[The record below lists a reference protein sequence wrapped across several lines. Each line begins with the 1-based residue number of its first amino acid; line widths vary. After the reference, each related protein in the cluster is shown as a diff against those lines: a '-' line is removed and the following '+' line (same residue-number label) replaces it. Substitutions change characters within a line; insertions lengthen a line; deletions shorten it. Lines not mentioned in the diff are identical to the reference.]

1 MKTTYRIQR
10 KSKKII
16 RDYILNREFIKK
28 TKYGFKIKLD
38 VSRDVDKHFYW
49 GEFEVDII
57 NFLKSLLKDS
67 SVFVDVGANIGIY
80 TLLASQHIK
89 KEGKIFAFEP
99 SDWANERLKENL
111 KLNETKNVEVLK
123 LAVTNFTGLNQFYVC
138 EDDAYNSLISTPMK
152 EVQKIVEIESIC
164 LDDFCVDRKIDQ
176 IDILKIDVEGADYLV
191 LKGAE
196 EILKSDKSPII
207 VCEFNRNISGGI
219 TYNKDEFSEFMKE
232 LSYKFF
238 MINEKNLIEVDLTNT
253 EANELICLKK
263 HHLVKYNLNPK
274 TR

>member
-1 MKTTYRIQR
+1 MKISYRLQR

-16 RDYILNREFIKK
+16 REHILKKEFIKK

-49 GEFEVDII
+49 GEFESDII
-57 NFLKSLLKDS
+57 NFIKSLLNDC
-67 SVFVDVGANIGIY
+67 SVFIDIGANIGIY
-80 TLLASQHIK
+80 TLLASTHIK
-89 KEGKIFAFEP
+89 KDGKVFAFEP
-99 SDWANERLKENL
+99 SDWAHKRLNENL
-111 KLNETKNVEVLK
+111 RLNGTKNVEVLK
-123 LAVTNFTGLNQFYVC
+123 LAVSNFTGSNQFYVC

-152 EVQKIVEIESIC
+152 EVQKVVKIESIC
-164 LDDFCVDRKIDQ
+164 LEDFCVDRKIDQ

-207 VCEFNRNISGGI
+207 VCEFNRNFSEGM
-219 TYNKDEFSEFMKE
+219 TYNKDEFSKFMKE
-232 LSYKFF
+232 LSYKIF
-238 MINEKNLIEVDLTNT
+238 MINDKKLIEIDLTNT